1 VAGLKALTSFLGC
14 LDDETNVMG
23 YKQMMGKLIDIVIQV
38 LQSNEDEG
46 RASLQSLIDLT
57 GAYVEVWSGEIK
69 KLIFVCSE
77 IMKTTTFEQGT
88 RSAALQII

>member
-77 IMKTTTFEQGT
+77 IMKTTTFE
-88 RSAALQII
+88 